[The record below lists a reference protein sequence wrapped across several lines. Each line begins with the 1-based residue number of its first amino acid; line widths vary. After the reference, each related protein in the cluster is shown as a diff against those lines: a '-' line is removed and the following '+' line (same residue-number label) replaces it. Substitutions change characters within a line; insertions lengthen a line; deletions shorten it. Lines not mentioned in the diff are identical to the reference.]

1 MRGLPEKLQAVIFD
15 LDGTLVDTADEFV
28 VVVQALRAEHGRE
41 PLPVQLI
48 RSNVSNGAR
57 ALTTLALDLPE
68 SAPEFENKRLRLLEL
83 YSEVLGTVASLYP
96 GIQEL
101 LDAFSARGIRW
112 GIATNKPRAY
122 TEPLLAALE
131 LSPAPGSVV
140 CPDDVT
146 DRKPHPES
154 LYLNCRHLDCSPA
167 NSVYIGDHQRD
178 IEAGRRA
185 GMVTIAATYGY
196 IEDHDDPASWGA
208 NLQADC
214 SSKLQAL
221 LLGDK

>member
-1 MRGLPEKLQAVIFD
+1 
-15 LDGTLVDTADEFV
+15 
-28 VVVQALRAEHGRE
+28 
-41 PLPVQLI
+41 
-48 RSNVSNGAR
+48 
-57 ALTTLALDLPE
+57 
-68 SAPEFENKRLRLLEL
+68 
-83 YSEVLGTVASLYP
+83 
-96 GIQEL
+96 
-101 LDAFSARGIRW
+101 
-112 GIATNKPRAY
+112 
-122 TEPLLAALE
+122 
-131 LSPAPGSVV
+131 VV

-214 SSKLQAL
+214 SRKLQAL
-221 LLGDK
+221 LLGDQ

>member
-1 MRGLPEKLQAVIFD
+1 MRELPEKLQAVIFD

-41 PLPVQLI
+41 PLPDQLI

-57 ALTTLALDLPE
+57 ALTTLALDLQE

-101 LDAFSARGIRW
+101 LDAFSERNIRW

-122 TEPLLAALE
+122 TEPLLAALD

-167 NSVYIGDHQRD
+167 NSVYIGDHQRE

-214 SSKLQAL
+214 SRKLQAL
-221 LLGDK
+221 LLGDQ